1 MKVRFQADA
10 DLHNA
15 IVKGVRRREPAI
27 EFVSAD
33 DAGLVGLDD
42 DVVLARAA
50 RTGRV
55 LVTHDGRTMPTHFGR
70 CVETSGSAG
79 VLIAH
84 QHLPVATVIEELLLV
99 WLATDASDWKDRLS
113 WLPL

>member
-10 DLHNA
+10 DLHYA

-33 DAGLVGLDD
+33 EAGLVGLDD
-42 DVVLARAA
+42 DVVLASAA
-50 RTGRV
+50 RAGRM

-70 CVETSGSAG
+70 RVESGGSAG

-99 WLATDASDWKDRLS
+99 WLTTEANDWTDRLS